1 VFRNKINMYSLSLSF
16 FFLSLSDFKLKEA
29 FAIPKLI
36 VDKSQKVSTINYKS
50 TFYTGVSIKKLILF
64 YTLSFYLLSN
74 KASTDCKAAL
84 DLLNIIVIVALEL
97 VLLLD
102 QFSKL
107 SHLKESREEHNFSSI
122 INRRS
127 SNNNNII
134 NKSQTYTANAF
145 DFKFYLMND
154 YYTISL
160 NRFNRFNLNFELEF
174 QKFDFKFKNFF
185 LNF

>member
-1 VFRNKINMYSLSLSF
+1 MYSLSLSF

-36 VDKSQKVSTINYKS
+36 VDKSQKVSTVNYKS
-50 TFYTGVSIKKLILF
+50 TFYTGVSIKKFIIF

-74 KASTDCKAAL
+74 KASTNCKAAL

-107 SHLKESREEHNFSSI
+107 SHLKEREEHNFSSI

-127 SNNNNII
+127 SNNNII

-145 DFKFYLMND
+145 DFKFYFMND
-154 YYTISL
+154 YYKISL

-174 QKFDFKFKNFF
+174 QKFDFKFRNFL